1 LCTSQDSV
9 SEEAAAIDWASWEKT
24 IKTPGLVAAFKDAH
38 AKMTFPELQDT
49 MTAGVKSSFAS
60 IREEAEKLAA
70 ESTATIV
77 ELNKEISQIEA
88 TKARLS
94 DLTIDEAMEL
104 NPEIKAEVEKEL
116 KESDY
121 SI

>member
-1 LCTSQDSV
+1 
-9 SEEAAAIDWASWEKT
+9 
-24 IKTPGLVAAFKDAH
+24 
-38 AKMTFPELQDT
+38 